1 MVNIR
6 RTSTLHPRILLKA
19 HQLKG
24 TQTWASFQSWQS
36 RTTLP
41 RIDLKGA
48 LSLRPVDSRRPAL
61 HDLFGLIS
69 PLPPVGA
76 DKRVFC
82 SLGAPWS
89 TPHCYFHRLI
99 RFYDNFLLL
108 SALTGGLSVGALQFS
123 EFHPCTTAVD
133 KAAEGL
139 LTSSACSAVLAVM
152 LAMMLNFRFEDS
164 ASPTRL
170 DYGVAWTPLVLLDW
184 SIFAVLFG
192 LLCWYWGRSEG
203 WRAAVMIGTVGL
215 LLCYGVWVAWWM
227 WSHLQPKAGA
237 ELHDCHLGKKKRKRH
252 LGGVDD
258 IV

>member
-1 MVNIR
+1 MDIAPR
-6 RTSTLHPRILLKA
+6 LATAYTATKYRSERCITASTLSYPGVCPSMIFL
-19 HQLKG
+19 
-24 TQTWASFQSWQS
+24 
-36 RTTLP
+36 TL
-41 RIDLKGA
+41 
-48 LSLRPVDSRRPAL
+48 
-61 HDLFGLIS
+61 F
-69 PLPPVGA
+69 LPPARA
-76 DKRVFC
+76 DQGVFHTA
-82 SLGAPWS
+82 SEPLS
-89 TPHCYFHRLI
+89 QHRIVIFHRLI

-139 LTSSACSAVLAVM
+139 LTSSACSAVIAVM
-152 LAMMLNFRFEDS
+152 LAVMLNFRFEDS

-192 LLCWYWGRSEG
+192 LLCWYWGQSKG
-203 WRAAVMIGTVGL
+203 WRAALMIGSVGL
-215 LLCYGVWVAWWM
+215 VLCYGVWVAWWM

-237 ELHDCHLGKKKRKRH
+237 ELQDWQFEKKKRKRH

-258 IV
+258 VV

>member
-1 MVNIR
+1 MHYR
-6 RTSTLHPRILLKA
+6 FAPA
-19 HQLKG
+19 Q
-24 TQTWASFQSWQS
+24 
-36 RTTLP
+36 
-41 RIDLKGA
+41 
-48 LSLRPVDSRRPAL
+48 SRRPAL
-61 HDLFGLIS
+61 HDLFGVIS
-69 PLPPVGA
+69 PPARA
-76 DKRVFC
+76 DRRNFAASEPLSQHRIVI
-82 SLGAPWS
+82 
-89 TPHCYFHRLI
+89 FHRLI

-123 EFHPCTTAVD
+123 EFHPCTTSVD

-139 LTSSACSAVLAVM
+139 LMSSACSAVIAVM
-152 LAMMLNFRFEDS
+152 LAVMLNFRFEDS

-215 LLCYGVWVAWWM
+215 VLCYGVWVAWWM
-227 WSHLQPKAGA
+227 WSHLQPKASA
-237 ELHDCHLGKKKRKRH
+237 ELQDWNLENKKRKRH